1 MILLGMLWLDLCRVV
16 SMIILLAAVFIR
28 QAALRLWDLAHGNL
42 GRTCLIQV
50 GYSCQTTFVKQHI
63 RCIALHFRDSCSWL
77 TWTFTFAIH
86 LFYCAKIGGSFT
98 HAIIMKT
105 YEKDWKSPRFI
116 THMRFTSRTY
126 TDTKWVS
133 PSFRHKMRS
142 GLDFAAIGCD
152 QTDRFG
158 QGWNSLLT
166 YSVARSSFWLR
177 EASNFEPGAGTVTCI
192 FSGQKRP
199 ERGWRKLV

>member
-1 MILLGMLWLDLCRVV
+1 MILLEMLWLDPCREV

-63 RCIALHFRDSCSWL
+63 HCIALHCIPHSCTVWRVRL
-77 TWTFTFAIH
+77 HLRLPVTLHLQYIFFIVLKLFAIH
-86 LFYCAKIGGSFT
+86 AC
-98 HAIIMKT
+98 HN
-105 YEKDWKSPRFI
+105 YENVWKSIRCK
-116 THMRFTSRTY
+116 THMRFTSRSY
-126 TDTKWVS
+126 RNIKWIS

-142 GLDFAAIGCD
+142 GRDFAAIGCD

-158 QGWNSLLT
+158 QELVLVSCIL
-166 YSVARSSFWLR
+166 WLQKW
-177 EASNFEPGAGTVTCI
+177 GTPKWMV
-192 FSGQKRP
+192 
-199 ERGWRKLV
+199 